1 MHVIRAYHLQR
12 VVAPVSVVIP
22 FPVRTAPKADECEID
37 LLSAVDLAIRDL
49 REISQT
55 ASEGVQLR
63 ARECLEMLESA
74 YAVALEG

>member
-1 MHVIRAYHLQR
+1 
-12 VVAPVSVVIP
+12 VSVVIP
-22 FPVRTAPKADECEID
+22 FPVRAVSQADECEID

-55 ASEGVQLR
+55 ASEAVQER
-63 ARECLEMLESA
+63 ARECLAMLESA

>member
-1 MHVIRAYHLQR
+1 
-12 VVAPVSVVIP
+12 VSVVIP
-22 FPVRTAPKADECEID
+22 FPVRTAPKAEECEID

-55 ASEGVQLR
+55 ASEAVRER
-63 ARECLEMLESA
+63 ARECLEMLEGA

>member
-1 MHVIRAYHLQR
+1 VRA
-12 VVAPVSVVIP
+12 VPP
-22 FPVRTAPKADECEID
+22 ADECEID

-55 ASEGVQLR
+55 ASEAVQER
-63 ARECLEMLESA
+63 ARECLAMLESA